1 MRGGSKFMTDVKS
14 STEKPETGAT
24 DIRRLRAQK
33 WWLFGRKVD
42 RQTPIVPDGNISSTA
57 LVFVIAI
64 MTFLACLTL
73 GAVTVVRDSAA
84 SWQLQIARE
93 ATIQI
98 KPDDGLDMDAAL
110 ETVRATAA
118 NFAGVRDALIID
130 KDATARLLE
139 PWLGAGLDV
148 DSLPVPRLVTVT
160 IDPASP
166 PDFAAM
172 KTAITTAVP
181 QAVLEDHRNWVDR
194 LVAMARTT
202 VLIGVIVLGLVLTAT
217 ALAVIFA
224 TRGAMAGNGHII
236 EVLHFVGA
244 EGRFIAAEFRRRFF
258 LTGVKGAF
266 AGGLAALAVFAS
278 VGLWSASNRATPEA
292 DQATALFGDF
302 SIGWGGYAGVLAI
315 VIVVA
320 ILTAETT
327 RQTVLRHLKG
337 LDRSNPE

>member
-1 MRGGSKFMTDVKS
+1 MIDEPESDTTNFRG
-14 STEKPETGAT
+14 A
-24 DIRRLRAQK
+24 RARG
-33 WWLFGRKVD
+33 WAMFGRKEDVP
-42 RQTPIVPDGNISSTA
+42 TPIVPEGNVTSTA

-73 GAVTVVRDSAA
+73 GAVTVVRESAS

-98 KPDDGLDMDAAL
+98 KPDDGLDMETAL
-110 ETVRATAA
+110 ETARAAAA
-118 NFAGVRDALIID
+118 NFPGIRDARIVD
-130 KDATARLLE
+130 KEATARLLE
-139 PWLGAGLDV
+139 PWLGAGLDI
-148 DSLPVPRLVTVT
+148 DALPVPRLVIVT

-172 KTAITTAVP
+172 RAAVSNAVP

-202 VLIGVIVLGLVLTAT
+202 VLIGVVVLALVLTAT
-217 ALAVIFA
+217 ALAVVFA

-244 EGRFIAAEFRRRFF
+244 EGTFIAREFRNRFF
-258 LTGVKGAF
+258 LTGVKGAL
-266 AGGLAALAVFAS
+266 AGGAAALLVFLAF
-278 VGLWSASNRATPEA
+278 GWWSFAYRATPEA
-292 DQATALFGDF
+292 DQAAVLFGDF

-315 VIVVA
+315 VILVA
-320 ILTAETT
+320 ALAAETT
-327 RQTVLRHLKG
+327 RLTVLRHLKG

>member
-1 MRGGSKFMTDVKS
+1 MTERTTAKKPDDV
-14 STEKPETGAT
+14 AT

-33 WWLFGRKVD
+33 WWMFGRKDD
-42 RQTPIVPDGNISSTA
+42 RQTPIVPNGNISSTA

-73 GAVTVVRDSAA
+73 GAVTVVKDSAA

-98 KPDDGLDMDAAL
+98 KPDEGLDMEAAL
-110 ETVRATAA
+110 ETVRAAA
-118 NFAGVRDALIID
+118 AAFSGVRDSRIID
-130 KDATARLLE
+130 KAATARLLE
-139 PWLGAGLDV
+139 PWLGAGLDI
-148 DSLPVPRLVTVT
+148 DALPVPRLVIIT

-166 PDFAAM
+166 PDFAAVRA
-172 KTAITTAVP
+172 AIKSAVP

-202 VLIGVIVLGLVLTAT
+202 VYFGLVVLALVLAAT

-224 TRGAMAGNGHII
+224 TRGAMSGNGHII

-244 EGRFIAAEFRRRFF
+244 EGKFIANEFSRRFL
-258 LTGVKGAF
+258 LTGVKGAL
-266 AGGLAALAVFAS
+266 AGGLVALALFIA
-278 VGLWSASNRATPEA
+278 VGFWSAANRATPEA
-292 DQATALFGDF
+292 DQAAALFGDF
-302 SIGWGGYAGVLAI
+302 SIGWAGYTGVLAI

-320 ILTAETT
+320 LLTAETT
-327 RQTVLRHLKG
+327 RLTVLRHLKG

>member
-1 MRGGSKFMTDVKS
+1 MTETKAAA
-14 STEKPETGAT
+14 KPEEQAT

-33 WWLFGRKVD
+33 WWMFGRIDD
-42 RQTPIVPDGNISSTA
+42 RQTPIVPNGNISSTA

-110 ETVRATAA
+110 ETVRTAA
-118 NFAGVRDALIID
+118 AGFAGVRDARIVD
-130 KDATARLLE
+130 KEATARLLE
-139 PWLGAGLDV
+139 PWLGAGLDI
-148 DSLPVPRLVTVT
+148 DALPVPRLVIIT

-166 PDFAAM
+166 PDFAALR
-172 KTAITTAVP
+172 ADINAAVP
-181 QAVLEDHRNWVDR
+181 QAVLEDHRNWVNR
-194 LVAMARTT
+194 LVAMASTT
-202 VLIGVIVLGLVLTAT
+202 VYFGIVLLVLVLVAT

-224 TRGAMAGNGHII
+224 TRGAMSGNGHII

-244 EGRFIAAEFRRRFF
+244 EGSFIAGEFRRRFF
-258 LTGVKGAF
+258 LTGVKGAL
-266 AGGLAALAVFAS
+266 AGGAAALLLFMS
-278 VGLWSASNRATPEA
+278 VGLWSAANRATPEA
-292 DQATALFGDF
+292 DQAAALFGDF

-320 ILTAETT
+320 LLTAETT
-327 RQTVLRHLKG
+327 WLTVLRHLKG

>member
-1 MRGGSKFMTDVKS
+1 MTDAPDK
-14 STEKPETGAT
+14 GMT
-24 DIRRLRAQK
+24 DIRRLRVQK
-33 WWLFGRKVD
+33 WWMFGRKD
-42 RQTPIVPDGNISSTA
+42 MGQTPIVPDGNISATA

-98 KPDDGLDMDAAL
+98 KPDDGLDMEAAL
-110 ETVRATAA
+110 ETARAAAA
-118 NFAGVRDALIID
+118 NFTGVRETRIVD

-139 PWLGAGLDV
+139 PWLGAGLDI
-148 DSLPVPRLVTVT
+148 DSLPVPRLVTIT

-172 KTAITTAVP
+172 KTAISTAVP

-202 VLIGVIVLGLVLTAT
+202 VLIGLVVLGLVLTAT

-244 EGRFIAAEFRRRFF
+244 EGRFIAGEFRRRFF
-258 LTGVKGAF
+258 FTGVKGAL
-266 AGGLAALAVFAS
+266 AGGLAALAVFLA
-278 VGLWSASNRATPEA
+278 VGWWSSANRATPEA

-320 ILTAETT
+320 VLTAETT
-327 RQTVLRHLKG
+327 RLTVLRHLKG

>member
-1 MRGGSKFMTDVKS
+1 MTEAADKDM
-14 STEKPETGAT
+14 T
-24 DIRRLRAQK
+24 DIRRLRARRRR
-33 WWLFGRKVD
+33 LFGRKAD
-42 RQTPIVPDGNISSTA
+42 SQTPIVPDGNISATA

-73 GAVTVVRDSAA
+73 GSVAVVNESAA

-98 KPDDGLDMDAAL
+98 KPEEGLDRETAL
-110 ETVRATAA
+110 ETARAAA
-118 NFAGVRDALIID
+118 AKFTGVREAQIVG

-139 PWLGAGLDV
+139 PWLGADLDI
-148 DSLPVPRLVTVT
+148 DSLPVPRLVTIT

-166 PDFAAM
+166 PDFAAIRQAVVM
-172 KTAITTAVP
+172 AVP
-181 QAVLEDHRNWVDR
+181 QAILEDHRNWVDR

-202 VLIGVIVLGLVLTAT
+202 VLIGLIVLALVLTAT
-217 ALAVIFA
+217 ALAVVFA

-244 EGRFIAAEFRRRFF
+244 EGRFIAGEFRKRFF
-258 LTGVKGAF
+258 LTGVKGAL
-266 AGGLAALAVFAS
+266 AGGLVALALFLG
-278 VGLWSASNRATPEA
+278 VGWWSSANRATPEA
-292 DQATALFGDF
+292 DQAAALFGKF
-302 SIGWGGYAGVLAI
+302 SIGWSGYAGVLAI
-315 VIVVA
+315 IIVVA

-327 RQTVLRHLKG
+327 RLTVLRHLKG